1 MKKNLL
7 TVLILA
13 LQIVNIVLTSIMMI
27 SVMSTNNKTASLVG
41 NIATAMNLELTV
53 PGQGNVVGSVSLADT
68 ESYDLGN
75 MTMLLQD
82 GGYLVCNI
90 SLSINTKHEDYKTY
104 GGENMD
110 PNANMV
116 KDAIS
121 TVVLKHTAEDCSTDM
136 DGLKTEI
143 LRAVQQLFQSDFVY
157 QIAIS
162 EVKIG

>member
-13 LQIVNIVLTSIMMI
+13 LLIVNIVLTSVMMI
-27 SVMSTNNKTASLVG
+27 SVTSTNKKTASLVG
-41 NIATAMNLELTV
+41 NIATAMNLELTI
-53 PGQGNVVGSVSLADT
+53 PGQGNVAGAVSLADT
-68 ESYDLGN
+68 ENYDLGN

-90 SLSINTKHEDYKTY
+90 SLSINTKHADYKTY

-110 PNANMV
+110 AHANMV
-116 KDAIS
+116 KDAVS
-121 TVVLKHTAEDCSTDM
+121 TVVLKHTAEECSTDM
-136 DGLKTEI
+136 DGLKAEI
-143 LRAVQQLFQSDFVY
+143 LRAVQQLFQSEFIY
-157 QIAIS
+157 QVAIS